1 MEEDVGSNVDGV
13 EGSDL
18 GGEGTE
24 GFDPEVARV
33 HLVQEEEEEE
43 EDAKGLLLSVGRDLR
58 P

>member
-1 MEEDVGSNVDGV
+1 MGSNVDGV

-43 EDAKGLLLSVGRDLR
+43 EDEEGLLLSVGRDLR

>member
-1 MEEDVGSNVDGV
+1 MGSNVDGV

-43 EDAKGLLLSVGRDLR
+43 DAKGLLLSVGRDLR

>member
-13 EGSDL
+13 EGCDL

-43 EDAKGLLLSVGRDLR
+43 DAEGLLLSVGRDLR